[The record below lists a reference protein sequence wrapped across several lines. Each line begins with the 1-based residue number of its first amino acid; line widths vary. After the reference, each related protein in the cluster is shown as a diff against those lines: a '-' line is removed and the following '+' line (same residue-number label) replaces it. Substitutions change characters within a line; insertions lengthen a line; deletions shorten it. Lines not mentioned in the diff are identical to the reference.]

1 LPVRTALVVDDN
13 FYNRDL
19 SRLALEHV
27 GYQVT
32 EAENGAVAVDM
43 LEKDSFDLM
52 VLDLA
57 MPELSGLDVL
67 REIKNRY
74 APMSI
79 IVMTANPHMVIE
91 DVEAHVD
98 LVMYKPIDITGFV
111 KLVDRLHRPPIF
123 STSPAPVEPSAPAE
137 PPAPTEPLT

>member
-1 LPVRTALVVDDN
+1 MSSLPIRTALVVDDN

-27 GYQVT
+27 GYQVS
-32 EAENGAVAVDM
+32 EAENGAIAVEM
-43 LEKDSFDLM
+43 LEKDTFDLM

-57 MPELSGLDVL
+57 MPELSGVDVL

-91 DVEAHVD
+91 DVESQVD

-111 KLVDRLHRPPIF
+111 KLVDRLHRPP
-123 STSPAPVEPSAPAE
+123 A
-137 PPAPTEPLT
+137 PAPTEPSTAKEPPAPSEPSA

>member
-1 LPVRTALVVDDN
+1 MSSLPLRTALVVDDN
-13 FYNRDL
+13 YYNRDL

-27 GYQVT
+27 GYEVT
-32 EAENGAVAVDM
+32 EAENGALAVSM
-43 LEKDSFDLM
+43 LEESTFDLL

-57 MPELSGLDVL
+57 MPELNGVEVL

-74 APMSI
+74 SPMSI

-91 DVEAHVD
+91 EVEANVD

-111 KLVDRLHRPPIF
+111 KLVDRLHRPTP
-123 STSPAPVEPSAPAE
+123 PVEQRGSN
-137 PPAPTEPLT
+137 

>member
-1 LPVRTALVVDDN
+1 MSSSPIRTALVVDDN

-27 GYQVT
+27 GYKVT
-32 EAENGAVAVDM
+32 EAENGALAIAM
-43 LEKDSFDLM
+43 LEKESFDLM

-57 MPELSGLDVL
+57 MPEVSGVDVL

-91 DVEAHVD
+91 EVEAHVD

-111 KLVDRLHRPPIF
+111 KLVDRLHRPP
-123 STSPAPVEPSAPAE
+123 PM
-137 PPAPTEPLT
+137 PTANELPN

>member
-1 LPVRTALVVDDN
+1 MSGMPARTALVVDDN
-13 FYNRDL
+13 YYNRDL

-27 GYQVT
+27 GYEVT
-32 EAENGAVAVDM
+32 EAENGALAVSL
-43 LEKDSFDLM
+43 LEKHSFDLM

-57 MPELSGLDVL
+57 MPELNGVEVL

-91 DVEAHVD
+91 DVEANVD

-111 KLVDRLHRPPIF
+111 RLVDRLHR
-123 STSPAPVEPSAPAE
+123 SAPSA
-137 PPAPTEPLT
+137 